1 MKNEGRRQN
10 EEGRKRRVVVGVDGG
25 GTKTLALAEGA
36 EQGQTRGAAG
46 SSNLHAVGFEA
57 ACAAIESA
65 IAQAVG
71 ASEIAALCLGL
82 AGAGRPQDVER
93 FTAWARTRFPQAA
106 LKVVSDAE
114 ILLAAG
120 ALTGAALALVCG
132 TGSIVYGRT
141 ARGELIRAGG
151 WGYLFGDEGS
161 GFAIGAAAL
170 RAVTQAHDGR
180 GAPTLLTDLILAR
193 RGVDDAPGL
202 VESFYGAPN
211 PRAEIAGLAELVEQA
226 AAQNDALALSLIDEA
241 ARELARMVE
250 AVYGRLSANVPKDS
264 GKNMILPIT
273 LHPAGTSRD
282 DIFMPPLILSGGVIL
297 NGARLAEK
305 FHQHCADLGLQ
316 FSALAP
322 VPEPAVGAVLLARQM
337 V

>member
-1 MKNEGRRQN
+1 ML
-10 EEGRKRRVVVGVDGG
+10 KRETVIGVDGG
-25 GTKTLALAEGA
+25 GTKTLALSAEVGGPRRA
-36 EQGQTRGAAG
+36 QTRGAAG
-46 SSNLHAVGFEA
+46 SSNLHAVGFGA
-57 ACAAIESA
+57 ACVAIDSA
-65 IAQAVG
+65 IAQAAG

-93 FTAWARTRFPQAA
+93 FTTWARMKFPRAA

-120 ALTGAALALVCG
+120 AFTGSALALVCG

-180 GAPTLLTDLILAR
+180 GAPTLLTDLTLAR
-193 RGVDDAPGL
+193 RGVDDATGL
-202 VESFYGAPN
+202 VASLYSAPN
-211 PRAEIAGLAELVEQA
+211 PRAEIASLAGLVEQA
-226 AAQNDALALSLIDEA
+226 ASQNDALALLILDNA
-241 ARELARMVE
+241 AHELTRMAA

-264 GKNMILPIT
+264 GKNSIPSAN
-273 LHPAGTSRD
+273 LHPADTSRD
-282 DIFMPPLILSGGVIL
+282 GSVTVPLILSGGVIL

-316 FSALAP
+316 FSAFVP
-322 VPEPAVGAVLLARQM
+322 VPEPAVGAVILARQL

>member
-1 MKNEGRRQN
+1 MKNEEGKKRQ
-10 EEGRKRRVVVGVDGG
+10 VVVGVDGG
-25 GTKTLALAEGA
+25 GTKTLALAVEVGG
-36 EQGQTRGAAG
+36 QGQTRGAAG
-46 SSNLHAVGFEA
+46 SSNLHAVGFDT

-65 IAQAVG
+65 IAQAAG
-71 ASEIAALCLGL
+71 EAEIAALCLGL

-93 FTAWARTRFPQAA
+93 FRTWARMKFPHTA

-193 RGVDDAPGL
+193 RGVDNATGL
-202 VESFYGAPN
+202 VASLYSAPN
-211 PRAEIAGLAELVEQA
+211 PRAEIASLAELVEQA
-226 AAQNDALALSLIDEA
+226 AAQNDALALSLLDEA
-241 ARELARMVE
+241 ARELARMAA
-250 AVYGRLSANVPKDS
+250 AVYHRLDEKSV
-264 GKNMILPIT
+264 
-273 LHPAGTSRD
+273 
-282 DIFMPPLILSGGVIL
+282 PLILSGGVIL

-316 FSALAP
+316 FSAFVP
-322 VPEPAVGAVLLARQM
+322 VPEPAVGAVLLARQ
-337 V
+337 

>member
-1 MKNEGRRQN
+1 MKNEEGKKRQ
-10 EEGRKRRVVVGVDGG
+10 VVVGVDGG

-57 ACAAIESA
+57 ACAAIETA

-71 ASEIAALCLGL
+71 ASEMSAVCLGL

-93 FTAWARTRFPQAA
+93 FTTWAQMKYPHAA

-161 GFAIGAAAL
+161 GFALGAAAL

-180 GAPTLLTDLILAR
+180 GTPTLLTDLILAR
-193 RGVDDAPGL
+193 RGVDNATGL
-202 VESFYGAPN
+202 VASLYDSPN
-211 PRAEIAGLAELVEQA
+211 PRAEIAGLAEWVEQA
-226 AAQNDALALSLIDEA
+226 ADQGDALALSILENA
-241 ARELARMVE
+241 AHELTRMAA
-250 AVYGRLSANVPKDS
+250 AVYHLLDVKSV
-264 GKNMILPIT
+264 
-273 LHPAGTSRD
+273 
-282 DIFMPPLILSGGVIL
+282 PLILSGGVIL
-297 NGARLAEK
+297 NGARLA
-305 FHQHCADLGLQ
+305 GLFRHNCKEAGLR
-316 FSALAP
+316 FSS
-322 VPEPAVGAVLLARQM
+322 VQNIPEPATGAVLLARQ
-337 V
+337 